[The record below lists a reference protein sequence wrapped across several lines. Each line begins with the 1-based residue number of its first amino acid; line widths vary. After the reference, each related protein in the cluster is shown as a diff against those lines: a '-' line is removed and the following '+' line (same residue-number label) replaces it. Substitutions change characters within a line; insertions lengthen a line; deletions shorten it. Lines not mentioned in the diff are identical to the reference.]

1 MQGLRGQQHLPAW
14 QGQEQLQGLRGRQH
28 LPAWQIE
35 VPVQGLRQKLTRQ
48 QAGLYCRLRSK
59 VMRSARHRFLA
70 TYTISR
76 VSRVWLGLSIA
87 NGP

>member
-1 MQGLRGQQHLPAW
+1 MQGLRWKLHLPAWQGEEQLQGLRGQQHLPAW
-14 QGQEQLQGLRGRQH
+14 QG
-28 LPAWQIE
+28 E

>member
-1 MQGLRGQQHLPAW
+1 MQGLRGRRHLPAW
-14 QGQEQLQGLRGRQH
+14 QGEEQMQGLRGRQH
-28 LPAWQIE
+28 SLALQDG